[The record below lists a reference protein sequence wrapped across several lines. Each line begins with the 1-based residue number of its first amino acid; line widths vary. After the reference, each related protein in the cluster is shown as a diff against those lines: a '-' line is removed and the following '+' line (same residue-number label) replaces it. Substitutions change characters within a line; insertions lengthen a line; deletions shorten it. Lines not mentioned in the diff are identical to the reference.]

1 MFLLFNIS
9 MVTTLKAC
17 YNLLFN
23 KQRKGNQMTLD
34 EARAEA
40 KQQNDN
46 LKKQAAE
53 RLAKNAKYNKANK
66 PSKTKGE

>member
-1 MFLLFNIS
+1 M
-9 MVTTLKAC
+9 
-17 YNLLFN
+17 
-23 KQRKGNQMTLD
+23 QLD

-40 KQQNDN
+40 KQRNDS

-53 RLAKNAKYNKANK
+53 RLAKNAKYKKNLNLSDSSNKANK